1 MSWWQNLF
9 NQNNRHQR
17 VRTTGQMNA
26 THIARKSE
34 LPVVVAPVTGQLQ
47 QIAGDKDQINSHN
60 GFMMVPNGNTIMSPV
75 SGIVVSSDAQTVTI
89 QSVHHEQ
96 VTVNYKQMIPQSP
109 IWQLMAQDN
118 NYMPVI

>member
-60 GFMMVPNGNTIMSPV
+60 GFMMVPNGNSIMSPV
-75 SGIVVSSDAQTVTI
+75 SGIVDSGFERKEPVQM
-89 QSVHHEQ
+89 HKLLR
-96 VTVNYKQMIPQSP
+96 YKAFIM
-109 IWQLMAQDN
+109 N
-118 NYMPVI
+118 K